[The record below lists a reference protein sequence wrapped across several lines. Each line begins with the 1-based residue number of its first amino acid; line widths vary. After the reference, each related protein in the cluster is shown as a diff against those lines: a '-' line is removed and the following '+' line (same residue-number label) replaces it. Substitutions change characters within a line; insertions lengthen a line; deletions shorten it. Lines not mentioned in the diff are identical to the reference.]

1 MSSQI
6 LNTSQYHLEDVALI
20 GLAVAVCIWA
30 VNNILKRWNTK
41 QEATRPLTPDLEK
54 KPLGSKF
61 KKSDRKPGEWT
72 PSDFKR
78 PTASPYLN
86 WNVHTTKPIPYRP
99 FRYGPKYFITM
110 GLRSMKWDEW
120 IELDNHYFRYHAD
133 KNRRIKERG
142 TKSCMT
148 APEAMDGAI
157 ELLEELCTYLPERY
171 PTMFLK
177 TPTGITN
184 LATNESFNITT
195 RPLPEDPMATSAR
208 LIQDDLALMIER
220 PDGDYYLL
228 AGAILLPGFWRLQDK
243 FGMRLSEIH
252 TSGDVPQ
259 YKEKLEKGMMNFFRR
274 LRPED
279 PVLRNNY
286 FIQVDDNLAWS
297 GSIGPEDLEEV
308 SWNTAQKDKAIE
320 HHFFRSERQSLRR
333 LPRSGAVVFT
343 IRTYFEPIAEIVKEL
358 YVPGRLASAIRSWGD
373 DVSRYKGK
381 EKYEGV
387 LLEYLDRKHEEQ
399 IAAGLELEKE
409 DDVRSYPF

>member
-1 MSSQI
+1 MASRV
-6 LNTSQYHLEDVALI
+6 LNTSQYHLKDIALI
-20 GLAVAVCIWA
+20 GLIVAVCIWT
-30 VNNILKRWNTK
+30 VNNILKRWKTK
-41 QEATRPLTPDLEK
+41 QEATRPSTPDLEK

-72 PSDFKR
+72 PSAFKR
-78 PTASPYLN
+78 PTAPPYPN
-86 WNVHTTKPIPYRP
+86 WDVHTTKPIPYRP

-133 KNRRIKERG
+133 KTRRIKERG
-142 TKSCMT
+142 TKNCMT

-184 LATNESFNITT
+184 LVTNESFNIVQ
-195 RPLPEDPMATSAR
+195 RPLPENPMATSAR

-252 TSGDVPQ
+252 TSGNVPQ
-259 YKEKLEKGMMNFFRR
+259 YREKLEKGMMNFFRR
-274 LRPED
+274 LKPED

-297 GSIGPEDLEEV
+297 DSIGPEDSEEV

-320 HHFFRSERQSLRR
+320 QHFFRSERQSLRR

-343 IRTYFEPIAEIVKEL
+343 IRTYFEPITEIVKEP
-358 YVPGRLASAIRSWGD
+358 YVPGRLASAIRSWGE

-399 IAAGLELEKE
+399 VAAGLDLDKE
-409 DDVRSYPF
+409 DDFRSYPF